1 MNKLDLLDCS
11 LAVPLANTLDSTAN
25 NLVKSVYKLDSTV
38 NTWYSLVNKSTNLVS
53 TLDLLVNN

>member
-11 LAVPLANTLDSTAN
+11 LAVPLVNTPDSTVN

-38 NTWYSLVNKSTNLVS
+38 NTLYSLVNKSTNLVS